1 MIRDEKIT
9 AMMGAGAASLLLG
22 ALGFQYL
29 KHLPPCEMC
38 HWQRWPHM
46 AAILIAAIG
55 LSIWKWDRRLLVILI
70 IGAVALSGVVITA
83 QWQVAIFIALAALAL
98 MAASFCGQ
106 DARLLAVM
114 AVLLVA
120 VSGLIGAYQTGMQM
134 GILPGPGAC
143 TVDHPYVMGSGAP
156 PPEVSCNAVTWS
168 LFGLSLAAYN
178 AIVSLLIAGT
188 GAVLLSRKHAA

>member
-9 AMMGAGAASLLLG
+9 AMMAAGAASLLLG

-38 HWQRWPHM
+38 HWQRWPHI

-55 LSIWKWDRRLLVILI
+55 LSVWKGDRRLLVIFI

-106 DARLLAVM
+106 GARLLAVM
-114 AVLLVA
+114 TVLLVA